1 MKIDIKMASDLEA
14 LIKPGLFKAS
24 GKNPEKL
31 LVKFN
36 LYIEQVENFFIAT
49 GKEAATDKVKV
60 AVLQVVGGARNGSS
74 SQTGGQSET
83 RGHASGAS
91 SSSGARSYSSG

>member
-49 GKEAATDKVKV
+49 GKEAAADKVKV
-60 AVLQVVGGARNGSS
+60 AVLQVVGG
-74 SQTGGQSET
+74 QKW
-83 RGHASGAS
+83 
-91 SSSGARSYSSG
+91 